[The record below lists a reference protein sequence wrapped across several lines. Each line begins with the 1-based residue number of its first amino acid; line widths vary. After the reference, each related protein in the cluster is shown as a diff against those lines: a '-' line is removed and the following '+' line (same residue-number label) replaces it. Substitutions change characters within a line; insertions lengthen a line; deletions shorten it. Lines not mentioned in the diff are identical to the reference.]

1 MDLYEGTGLKDPWK
15 NLRQNLYRNAEP
27 QVKLIALTTPLEQL
41 AAKGVTSGTIPA
53 YTSRHC
59 WESNVK
65 YTEDPKNNYN
75 LDRQL
80 VGNLVKMGHDT
91 PLQAVN
97 YVFDVEAIS
106 KTIQTQWVR
115 HKIGVGWTFRSTRFV
130 TASSNSFVYNTY
142 DYIADEEKV
151 KQLYALD
158 EEINKKAV
166 EIYDKKLA
174 LGSTKQDGR
183 KVMPCAFA
191 THCSFF
197 ANARAMR
204 HFFNL
209 RLEKK
214 AEWEIRRLAVMLLE
228 ESMKYTPEIFS
239 DIYEKYTTEN
249 KEKTE
254 PKK

>member
-1 MDLYEGTGLKDPWK
+1 MMDLYEGAGIRDPWK
-15 NLRQNLYRNAEP
+15 KLRGDLYRNAEP
-27 QVKLIALTTPLEQL
+27 QVELIALTTPLKSLEK
-41 AAKGVTSGTIPA
+41 KGITSGTLPA

-59 WESNVK
+59 WESSVK
-65 YTEDPKNNYN
+65 YTEDAKNNYS
-75 LDRQL
+75 LDKQL
-80 VGNLVKMGHDT
+80 VQNLLLRGHDT

-97 YVFDVEAIS
+97 YVFDVEAVS
-106 KTIQTQWVR
+106 KTCQTQWVR
-115 HKIGVGWTFRSTRFV
+115 HKIGVGWAFRSTRFV

-142 DYIADEEKV
+142 DYIKEEEKV
-151 KQLYALD
+151 KELLALD
-158 EEINKKAV
+158 EEINKKAI
-166 EIYDKKLA
+166 EIYDKKVA

-209 RLEKK
+209 RLEKH

-228 ESMKYTPEIFS
+228 ECMKHTPEIFS
-239 DIYEKYTTEN
+239 DIYEKYTA
-249 KEKTE
+249 EK
-254 PKK
+254 KK